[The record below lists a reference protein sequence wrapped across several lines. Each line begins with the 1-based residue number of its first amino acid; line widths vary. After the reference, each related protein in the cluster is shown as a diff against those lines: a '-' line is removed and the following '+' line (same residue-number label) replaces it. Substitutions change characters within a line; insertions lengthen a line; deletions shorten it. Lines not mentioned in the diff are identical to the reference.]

1 MLTLLKPKMHFGL
14 TPTYPTGAISVMIPT
29 RHLCL
34 EHQQQSQKGMKLHYE
49 IGLILGDHYLV
60 HDRNYTRVTC
70 KHVHPFQGFRRWRIQ
85 LAEERKVTGTTA

>member
-34 EHQQQSQKGMKLHYE
+34 EHQQQSQKGMELH
-49 IGLILGDHYLV
+49 
-60 HDRNYTRVTC
+60 
-70 KHVHPFQGFRRWRIQ
+70 
-85 LAEERKVTGTTA
+85 